1 MFSQAT
7 AMNPGSD
14 DTTQALR
21 LLLITIAGP
30 NYAGALDNG
39 CLDQQIDRC
48 IGWVRAEVSEAVSLI
63 ESCVPHGKPML
74 AQAQKRLEN
83 LEAIRTLE
91 KVTTNHFRALECGEA
106 PSTEEKSGASS

>member
-1 MFSQAT
+1 
-7 AMNPGSD
+7 MNPGSD
-14 DTTQALR
+14 ETTQALR

-30 NYAGALDNG
+30 NYAGALNDG
-39 CLDQQIDRC
+39 LLSQQIDRC
-48 IGWVRAEVSEAVSLI
+48 IGWVRAEVSEAMSLI

-91 KVTTNHFRALECGEA
+91 RVTTDHFRSME
-106 PSTEEKSGASS
+106 SREESSIENSVTTKQ

>member
-1 MFSQAT
+1 
-7 AMNPGSD
+7 MNPGSD

-21 LLLITIAGP
+21 QLLTTIAGP
-30 NYAGALDNG
+30 NYAGALEDGN
-39 CLDQQIDRC
+39 LSQQIDRC

-83 LEAIRTLE
+83 LEAIRTVE
-91 KVTTNHFRALECGEA
+91 QVTTRHFRATESGSTTSA
-106 PSTEEKSGASS
+106 ADPSGNNGQ

>member
-1 MFSQAT
+1 
-7 AMNPGSD
+7 MNPGSD

-30 NYAGALDNG
+30 NYAGALDSG
-39 CLDQQIDRC
+39 LLSQQIDRC
-48 IGWVRAEVSEAVSLI
+48 IGWVKAEVSEAMSLI

-83 LEAIRTLE
+83 LEAISTLE
-91 KVTTNHFRALECGEA
+91 KVTAHYFRAMESGEA
-106 PSTEEKSGASS
+106 SSTEETSGTNC

>member
-1 MFSQAT
+1 
-7 AMNPGSD
+7 MNPGAD

-30 NYAGALDNG
+30 NYAGALDDG
-39 CLDQQIDRC
+39 LLAEQIDRC
-48 IGWVRAEVSEAVSLI
+48 IGWVRAEASEAVSLI

-91 KVTTNHFRALECGEA
+91 RVTTTHFRAMESGEA
-106 PSTEEKSGASS
+106 PATEGTSEGNG